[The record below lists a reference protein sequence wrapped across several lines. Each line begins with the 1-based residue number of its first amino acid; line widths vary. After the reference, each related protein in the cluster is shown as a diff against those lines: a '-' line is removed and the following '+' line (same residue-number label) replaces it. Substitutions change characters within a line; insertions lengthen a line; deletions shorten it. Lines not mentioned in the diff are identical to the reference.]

1 MTHAIRFHQTGGPEV
16 LVWEEVKPGKPG
28 PGEARIRHTAVGL
41 NFVDIYNRSGLYPTE
56 VPSGLGSEGAGV
68 VEEVGPG
75 VSDLKPGDRVAYGNG
90 PLGAYAE
97 ARLIP
102 ADRLL
107 KLPDGIDD
115 KTAAA
120 MMLKGLTVQ
129 YLIRQ
134 TYRVKAGDTIL
145 LHAAAGGVGLILGQW
160 AKHLGATVIGTVGSD
175 EKAKLA
181 KAHGC
186 AHTVVYTREDFV
198 KRVGEITEGK
208 KVPVVYDSVGKD
220 TFLKSLDCL
229 APLGVVALFGQ
240 SSGSVEPL
248 NLGLLAQK
256 GSLYV
261 TRHGEGTVR
270 GGAIRR
276 GQDRGQPDLS
286 AEGRGQGPR
295 RSRRAQDHGI
305 DGSPG
310 VRLPHRRLRHLRG
323 RPGDHA
329 VDCRLSVCCLFEVT
343 GAIDAQVP
351 FDFGKSLIDFA
362 QVVFSKANA

>member
-1 MTHAIRFHQTGGPEV
+1 MTHAIHFHKTGGPEV
-16 LVWEEVKPGKPG
+16 LVWEEVQLGKPG

-41 NFVDIYNRSGLYPTE
+41 NFVDIYNRSGVYP
-56 VPSGLGSEGAGV
+56 VQLPSGLGSEGAGV
-68 VEEVGPG
+68 VEEVGSG
-75 VSDLKPGDRVAYGNG
+75 VTDLKPGDRVAYGSS

-120 MMLKGLTVQ
+120 MMLKGLTTQ

-134 TYRVKAGDTIL
+134 TYRVKSGDTIL

-160 AKHLGATVIGTVGSD
+160 AKHLGVTVIGTVGSD

-181 KAHGC
+181 QAHGC
-186 AHTVVYTREDFV
+186 AHTIVYTREDFV
-198 KRVGEITEGK
+198 KRVDEITGGK

-229 APLGVVALFGQ
+229 APLGVAALFGA
-240 SSGSVEPL
+240 SSGAVDPL
-248 NLGLLAQK
+248 NLGLLAAK

-261 TRHGEGTVR
+261 TRPTLNTYAAKRENLVAMANELFDVVKSGAVKIEVNQTYPLKDAAKAHADLAARKTTGSTV
-270 GGAIRR
+270 
-276 GQDRGQPDLS
+276 LT
-286 AEGRGQGPR
+286 
-295 RSRRAQDHGI
+295 
-305 DGSPG
+305 
-310 VRLPHRRLRHLRG
+310 V
-323 RPGDHA
+323 
-329 VDCRLSVCCLFEVT
+329 
-343 GAIDAQVP
+343 
-351 FDFGKSLIDFA
+351 
-362 QVVFSKANA
+362 

>member
-1 MTHAIRFHQTGGPEV
+1 MPHAIRFYKTGGPEV
-16 LVWEEVKPGKPG
+16 LVWEEAEVGKPG

-41 NFVDIYNRSGLYPTE
+41 NFVDIYYRKGVYP
-56 VPSGLGSEGAGV
+56 VQLPSGLGGEGAGV
-68 VEEVGPG
+68 VKEVGPG
-75 VSDLKPGDRVAYGNG
+75 VTDLKPGDRVAYGNA

-97 ARLIP
+97 ERLIP
-102 ADRLL
+102 ADRLI
-107 KLPDGIDD
+107 KLPDAIDD

-120 MMLKGLTVQ
+120 MTLKGLTVQ

-145 LHAAAGGVGLILGQW
+145 LHAAAGGVGLILDQW
-160 AKHLGATVIGTVGSD
+160 AAHLGATVIGTVSTD

-186 AHTVVYTREDFV
+186 AHTIIYTREDFV
-198 KRVGEITEGK
+198 KRVEEITVGK

-229 APLGVVALFGQ
+229 APLGFAVLFGQ

-261 TRHGEGTVR
+261 TRPTLNTYAAKRENLLAMAKELFDVVLSGAVKIEVNQTYPLKDAAKAHADLEARKTTGSTV
-270 GGAIRR
+270 
-276 GQDRGQPDLS
+276 LL
-286 AEGRGQGPR
+286 
-295 RSRRAQDHGI
+295 
-305 DGSPG
+305 
-310 VRLPHRRLRHLRG
+310 V
-323 RPGDHA
+323 
-329 VDCRLSVCCLFEVT
+329 
-343 GAIDAQVP
+343 
-351 FDFGKSLIDFA
+351 
-362 QVVFSKANA
+362 